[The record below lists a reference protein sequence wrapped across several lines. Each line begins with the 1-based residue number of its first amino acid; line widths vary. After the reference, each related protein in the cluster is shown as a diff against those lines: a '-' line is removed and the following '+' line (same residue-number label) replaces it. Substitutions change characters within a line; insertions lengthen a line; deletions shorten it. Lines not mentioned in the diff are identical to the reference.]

1 MKEGAQMKKIMA
13 LASLLAAMLLAGCG
27 GEEKQTHPYPLQADR
42 IQADTEYMCNVIGP
56 RVVGTAKEVEACDW
70 LQEQLEEIGFSMESG
85 TLERT
90 SFEGFPGVWSENLIA
105 TCNPENDGPI
115 FCIMA
120 HYDTV
125 ETTPGA
131 RDNTASVAT
140 LLELARYLGT
150 AQEELDAQVRLLFL
164 GSEENG
170 YHGATDYVE
179 NLTPEEKLRHLAA
192 YNMEN
197 TSAKPAPDAV
207 LITGT
212 LGGRREDGYL
222 DGAYMEFVE
231 NAASESF
238 SWAFAHY
245 YQGETVPHIVGNS
258 DHVSFH
264 IGQIDAANV
273 SWRYRKENGR
283 PTIPPEYHLPTDTPE
298 GLDYDGAVVTGC
310 CILGGIYHLA
320 QANEGET

>member
-1 MKEGAQMKKIMA
+1 MKRVTVLAVLMTALVLTGCAARKKP
-13 LASLLAAMLLAGCG
+13 
-27 GEEKQTHPYPLQADR
+27 EHPYPLQADR
-42 IQADTEYMCNVIGP
+42 IRSDTEYMCNVIGP
-56 RVVGTAKEVEACDW
+56 RVAGTAKETEACDW
-70 LQEQLEEIGFSMESG
+70 LQERLEGMGFSETDG

-90 SFEGFPGVWSENLIA
+90 AFEGYPGVHSENLIA
-105 TCNPENDGPI
+105 TCNPDHDGPI

-140 LLELARYLGT
+140 LLELARYLG
-150 AQEELDAQVRLLFL
+150 AEQEDLNAQVRLLFL

-179 NLTPEEKLRHLAA
+179 NLTTEENLRHIAA

-222 DGAYMEFVE
+222 DSGYLEYVE

-238 SWAFAHY
+238 SWAFEHY
-245 YQGETVPHIVGNS
+245 YRGETFPHIVGNS

-264 IGQIDAANV
+264 QGGIDAANV
-273 SWRYRKENGR
+273 SWRHLNDKGR
-283 PTIPPEYHLPTDTPE
+283 PTIPPEYHLPSDTPE
-298 GLDYDGAVVTGC
+298 GLDYDGAVITGC

-320 QANEGET
+320 EEQAAEST

>member
-1 MKEGAQMKKIMA
+1 MKKVTV
-13 LASLLAAMLLAGCG
+13 LAAVLAALLLSGCAA
-27 GEEKQTHPYPLQADR
+27 EPKASHPYPLQADR
-42 IQADTEYMCNVIGP
+42 IREDTEYLCNVIGP
-56 RVVGTAKEVEACDW
+56 RVAGTAKETEACDW
-70 LQEQLEEIGFSMESG
+70 LQEQLEELGFSAESG

-90 SFEGFPGVWSENLIA
+90 SFEGYPGVYSENLIA
-105 TCNPENDGPI
+105 TCNPDNEGPI
-115 FCIMA
+115 FCVMA

-150 AQEELDAQVRLLFL
+150 EREDLGAQVRLLFL

-179 NLTPEEKLRHLAA
+179 NLTPEENARHLAA

-207 LITGT
+207 LITGA

-222 DGAYMEFVE
+222 DGGYLEWVS
-231 NAASESF
+231 NAATESF

-245 YQGETVPHIVGNS
+245 YRGETVAHILGNS

-264 IGQIDAANV
+264 QGGIDAVNV
-273 SWRYRKENGR
+273 SWRHLNEKGR
-283 PTIPPEYHLPTDTPE
+283 PTIPPEYHKPTDTPD
-298 GLDYDGAVVTGC
+298 GLDYDGAVITGC
-310 CILGGIYHLA
+310 CILGGIYRLV
-320 QANEGET
+320 ETDGI

>member
-1 MKEGAQMKKIMA
+1 MKKVTV
-13 LASLLAAMLLAGCG
+13 LAAVLAALLLSGCAA
-27 GEEKQTHPYPLQADR
+27 EPKVNHPYPLQADR
-42 IQADTEYMCNVIGP
+42 IREDTEYLCNVIGP
-56 RVVGTAKEVEACDW
+56 RVVGTAKEAEACDW
-70 LQEQLEEIGFSMESG
+70 LQEQLEELGFSEESG

-90 SFEGFPGVWSENLIA
+90 SFEGYPGVFSENLIA
-105 TCNPENDGPI
+105 TCNPDSEGPI
-115 FCIMA
+115 FCVMA

-150 AQEELDAQVRLLFL
+150 EREDLDAQVRLLFL

-170 YHGATDYVE
+170 YHGATDYVR
-179 NLTPEEKLRHLAA
+179 NLTPEENARHLAA

-207 LITGT
+207 LITGA

-222 DGAYMEFVE
+222 DGGYLEWVS
-231 NAASESF
+231 NAATESF

-245 YQGETVPHIVGNS
+245 YRGETVEHILGNS

-264 IGQIDAANV
+264 QGGIDAVNV
-273 SWRYRKENGR
+273 SWRHLNEKGR
-283 PTIPPEYHLPTDTPE
+283 PTIPPEYHKPTDTPE
-298 GLDYDGAVVTGC
+298 GLDYDGAVITGC
-310 CILGGIYHLA
+310 CILGGIYRLV
-320 QANEGET
+320 ETGGI

>member
-1 MKEGAQMKKIMA
+1 MKKRGV
-13 LASLLAAMLLAGCG
+13 LAAFMAVFMLAGCAA
-27 GEEKQTHPYPLQADR
+27 EPKPTHPYPLQADR
-42 IQADTEYMCNVIGP
+42 IRADTEYMCNVIGP
-56 RVVGTAKEVEACDW
+56 RVAGTSKEREACDW
-70 LQEQLEEIGFSMESG
+70 LQEQLQGMGFSEESG

-90 SFEGFPGVWSENLIA
+90 AFEGYPGVFSENLIA
-105 TCNPENDGPI
+105 TCNPDGEGPV

-140 LLELARYLGT
+140 LLELARYLGP
-150 AQEELDAQVRLLFL
+150 EREDLDAQVRLLFL

-170 YHGATDYVE
+170 YHGAADYVQS
-179 NLTPEEKLRHLAA
+179 LTPEENARHIAA

-197 TSAKPAPDAV
+197 TSAKPASDAV

-212 LGGRREDGYL
+212 LGGRRDEGYL
-222 DGAYMEFVE
+222 DSGYLEYVE
-231 NAASESF
+231 NEASRSF
-238 SWAFAHY
+238 SWAFEY
-245 YQGETVPHIVGNS
+245 YYRGETFPHIVGNS

-264 IGQIDAANV
+264 EGGIDAANV
-273 SWRYRKENGR
+273 SWRHRNEEGR
-283 PTIPPEYHLPTDTPE
+283 PTVPPEYNKPTDTPE
-298 GLDYDGAVVTGC
+298 GLDYDGAVITGC

-320 QANEGET
+320 GPEGAAGR

>member
-1 MKEGAQMKKIMA
+1 MKKLTVLTA
-13 LASLLAAMLLAGCG
+13 LLAVLLLAGCAA
-27 GEEKQTHPYPLQADR
+27 EPKTTHPYPLQADR
-42 IQADTEYMCNVIGP
+42 IRADTEYMCNVIGT
-56 RVVGTAKEVEACDW
+56 RLVGTAKETECCDW
-70 LQEQLEEIGFSMESG
+70 LQEQLEEMGFSETDGS
-85 TLERT
+85 LERT
-90 SFEGFPGVWSENLIA
+90 YFEGFPDVYSENLIA
-105 TCNPENDGPI
+105 TCNPDSDGPI

-120 HYDTV
+120 HYDTA
-125 ETTPGA
+125 ENTPGA

-150 AQEELDAQVRLLFL
+150 WQEDLNAQVRLLFL

-179 NLTPEEKLRHLAA
+179 NLTAEENARHIAA

-197 TSAKPAPDAV
+197 TSAKPTPDAV

-222 DGAYMEFVE
+222 DGAYMEWVP
-231 NAASESF
+231 NAASDSF
-238 SWAFAHY
+238 SWAFTHY
-245 YQGETVPHIVGNS
+245 YGGQTVSHIVGNS

-264 IGQIDAANV
+264 QGEIDAANV
-273 SWRYRKENGR
+273 SWRHLSEKGR
-283 PTIPPEYHLPTDTPE
+283 PTVPPEYHKPTDTPE

-310 CILGGIYHLA
+310 CILGGIYHLM
-320 QANEGET
+320 ETSGT

>member
-1 MKEGAQMKKIMA
+1 V
-13 LASLLAAMLLAGCG
+13 
-27 GEEKQTHPYPLQADR
+27 THPYPLDADR
-42 IQADTEYMCNVIGP
+42 IREDTEYMCNVIGP
-56 RVVGTAKEVEACDW
+56 RVAGTEKETEACNW
-70 LQEQLEEIGFSMESG
+70 LQTQLEEMGFSEEKG

-90 SFEGFPGVWSENLIA
+90 DFEGYPGVFSENLIV
-105 TCNPENDGPI
+105 TCNPHSEGPI

-150 AQEELDAQVRLLFL
+150 EREDLDGQVRLLFL

-170 YHGATDYVE
+170 YHGATDYVGNLSPEE
-179 NLTPEEKLRHLAA
+179 NLRHIAA

-207 LITGT
+207 LITGA

-222 DGAYMEFVE
+222 DSGYLEWVSNEATD
-231 NAASESF
+231 SF

-245 YQGETVPHIVGNS
+245 YQGETVEHILGNS

-264 IGQIDAANV
+264 QGGIDAVNV
-273 SWRYRKENGR
+273 SWRHLNEKGR
-283 PTIPPEYHLPTDTPE
+283 PTIPPEYHKPTDTPE

-310 CILGGIYHLA
+310 CILGGIYHLTG
-320 QANEGET
+320 ANGA

>member
-1 MKEGAQMKKIMA
+1 MKKRTV
-13 LASLLAAMLLAGCG
+13 LAALTAVLLLAGCAP
-27 GEEKQTHPYPLQADR
+27 QPAVTHPYSLDADR
-42 IQADTEYMCNVIGP
+42 IREDTEYMCNVIGP
-56 RVVGTAKEVEACDW
+56 RVAGTEKETEACNW
-70 LQEQLEEIGFSMESG
+70 LQEQLEGMGFSEEQG

-90 SFEGFPGVWSENLIA
+90 SFEGYPGVFSENLIA
-105 TCNPENDGPI
+105 TCNPNSEGPI

-150 AQEELDAQVRLLFL
+150 EREDLDGQVRLLFL

-170 YHGATDYVE
+170 YHGATDYVQGLTTEE
-179 NLTPEEKLRHLAA
+179 NQRHIAA

-207 LITGT
+207 LITGA
-212 LGGRREDGYL
+212 LGGRREEGYL
-222 DGAYMEFVE
+222 DSGYLEWVS
-231 NAASESF
+231 NAATDSF

-245 YQGETVPHIVGNS
+245 YQGETVEHILGNS

-264 IGQIDAANV
+264 EGGIDAVNV
-273 SWRYRKENGR
+273 SWRHLNEKGR
-283 PTIPPEYHLPTDTPE
+283 PTIPPEYHKPTDTPE

-310 CILGGIYHLA
+310 CILGGIYHLT
-320 QANEGET
+320 GTDGV

>member
-1 MKEGAQMKKIMA
+1 MKLKRFCAA
-13 LASLLAAMLLAGCG
+13 LLAALLLAGCAPAQ
-27 GEEKQTHPYPLQADR
+27 KQSHPYPLDADR
-42 IQADTEYMCNVIGP
+42 IRADTEYLCNVIGP
-56 RVVGTAKEVEACDW
+56 RVVGTEKEREACDW
-70 LQEQLEEIGFSMESG
+70 LQEQLEGLGFSEENG
-85 TLERT
+85 NLERT
-90 SFEGFPGVWSENLIA
+90 YFEGFPGVWSENLIA
-105 TCNPENDGPI
+105 TCNADSDGPI
-115 FCIMA
+115 YCVMA

-150 AQEELDAQVRLLFL
+150 EQEDLDGQVRFLFL

-179 NLTPEEKLRHLAA
+179 NLTPEENQRHVAA

-197 TSAKPAPDAV
+197 TSAKPVPDAV
-207 LITGT
+207 LMTGT

-222 DGAYMEFVE
+222 DGAYMEFVD
-231 NAASESF
+231 NAASRSF
-238 SWAFAHY
+238 RWAFEHH
-245 YQGETVPHIVGNS
+245 YQGQTVSHIVGNS

-264 IGQIDAANV
+264 IGEIDAANV
-273 SWRYRKENGR
+273 SWRRLSEKGK
-283 PTIPPEYHLPTDTPE
+283 PTIPEEYHKPTDTPE

-310 CILGGIYHLA
+310 CILAGIYYLA
-320 QANEGET
+320 EGN

>member
-1 MKEGAQMKKIMA
+1 MKRAAA
-13 LASLLAAMLLAGCG
+13 LILLLVMCLAAGCG
-27 GEEKQTHPYPLQADR
+27 SESASTHPYPLQAER
-42 IQADTEYMCNVIGP
+42 IKADTEYMCNVIGP
-56 RVVGTAKEVEACDW
+56 RVVGTEKEVEACDW
-70 LQEQLEEIGFSMESG
+70 LKEQLEGMGFSEETG

-90 SFEGFPGVWSENLIA
+90 GFEGFPGVWSENLIA
-105 TCNPENDGPI
+105 TCNPDSEGPI

-150 AQEELDAQVRLLFL
+150 EQEDLDAQVRLLFL

-170 YHGATDYVE
+170 YHGATNYVE
-179 NLTPEEKLRHLAA
+179 NLTQEENERHLAA

-197 TSAKPAPDAV
+197 TSAKPAPDTV

-222 DGAYMEFVE
+222 NGAYMEFVE
-231 NAASESF
+231 NAASQSF
-238 SWAFAHY
+238 SWAFEHY
-245 YQGETVPHIVGNS
+245 YQGQTVPHIVGNS

-264 IGQIDAANV
+264 NGEIDAANV
-273 SWRYRKENGR
+273 SWRRLNEKGR
-283 PTIPPEYHLPTDTPE
+283 PTIPLEYHLPSDTPE
-298 GLDYDGAVVTGC
+298 GLDYDGAVITGC
-310 CILGGIYHLA
+310 CILGGIYHLT
-320 QANEGET
+320 QTN

>member
-1 MKEGAQMKKIMA
+1 MKRKAA
-13 LASLLAAMLLAGCG
+13 LFVLLAAFLLTGCG
-27 GEEKQTHPYPLQADR
+27 GQEGQRHPYPLQANR

-56 RVVGTAKEVEACDW
+56 RVAGTEKEVEACDW
-70 LQEQLEEIGFSMESG
+70 LKAQLEEMGFSEERG

-90 SFEGFPGVWSENLIA
+90 AFEGFPGVHSENLIA
-105 TCNPENDGPI
+105 TCNPDSEGPI

-150 AQEELDAQVRLLFL
+150 QREDLDAQVRLLFL

-179 NLTPEEKLRHLAA
+179 NLTQEENERHLAA

-197 TSAKPAPDAV
+197 TSAKPVPDAV

-212 LGGRREDGYL
+212 LGGRREEGYWDSGYL
-222 DGAYMEFVE
+222 EFVE

-245 YQGETVPHIVGNS
+245 YGGQTVPHVVGNS

-264 IGQIDAANV
+264 VGEIDAANV
-273 SWRYRKENGR
+273 SWRRLNEKGR
-283 PTIPPEYHLPTDTPE
+283 PTIPEEYHKPTDTPE
-298 GLDYDGAVVTGC
+298 GLDYDGAVVTAC
-310 CILGGIYHLA
+310 CILGGIYRLA
-320 QANEGET
+320 GAD

>member
-1 MKEGAQMKKIMA
+1 MKRIAAFMA
-13 LASLLAAMLLAGCG
+13 LLGAVLLTGCG
-27 GEEKQTHPYPLQADR
+27 GDDAQTHPYPLCAER

-70 LQEQLEEIGFSMESG
+70 LEEQLEGMGFSEDGG
-85 TLERT
+85 TLART

-105 TCNPENDGPI
+105 TCNPDNEGPI

-150 AQEELDAQVRLLFL
+150 RREDLDAQVRLLFL

-179 NLTPEEKLRHLAA
+179 NLTQEENERHLAA

-197 TSAKPAPDAV
+197 TSAKPSPDAV

-212 LGGRREDGYL
+212 LGGRRGDGYL
-222 DGAYMEFVE
+222 DGAYLEFVE

-238 SWAFAHY
+238 GWAFEHY
-245 YQGETVPHIVGNS
+245 YQGQTVPHIVGNS

-264 IGQIDAANV
+264 QGGIDAANV

-310 CILGGIYHLA
+310 CILGGIYHLTGT
-320 QANEGET
+320 N

>member
-1 MKEGAQMKKIMA
+1 MKKAAA
-13 LASLLAAMLLAGCG
+13 LILLLLMCLAAGCDS
-27 GEEKQTHPYPLQADR
+27 EPASTHPYPLQAER
-42 IQADTEYMCNVIGP
+42 IKADTEYMCNVIGP
-56 RVVGTAKEVEACDW
+56 RVVGTDKEVEACDW
-70 LQEQLEEIGFSMESG
+70 LKEQLEGMGFSEEAG

-90 SFEGFPGVWSENLIA
+90 SFEGFPEVWSENLIA
-105 TCNPENDGPI
+105 TCNPDSEGPI

-150 AQEELDAQVRLLFL
+150 EREDLDAQVRLLFL

-170 YHGATDYVE
+170 YHGATNYVE
-179 NLTPEEKLRHLAA
+179 NLTREENERHLAA

-197 TSAKPAPDAV
+197 TSAKPAPDTV

-222 DGAYMEFVE
+222 NGAYMEFVE
-231 NAASESF
+231 NAASQSF
-238 SWAFAHY
+238 SWAFEHY
-245 YQGETVPHIVGNS
+245 YQGQTVPHIVGNS

-264 IGQIDAANV
+264 NGAIDAANV
-273 SWRYRKENGR
+273 SWRHLNEKGR
-283 PTIPPEYHLPTDTPE
+283 PTIPPEYHLPSDTPE
-298 GLDYDGAVVTGC
+298 GLDYDGAVITGC
-310 CILGGIYHLA
+310 CILGGIYHLT
-320 QANEGET
+320 QTN